1 MAFVT
6 EWIKGQDL
14 WETKSYGK
22 YDEVNYVRVF
32 LGDDQVYVAAK
43 DVLFFETFP
52 GCYRVNP
59 FIKQAMDAINYNE
72 ISIIAYDDGSIG
84 DKKEYEEILKK
95 CGYSYID
102 QIILATE
109 FKMKHMNYKFY
120 SKMIKK
126 YNPDRKKYGV
136 ISKHLNL
143 FAKKQK
149 IDYLLYTTPD
159 EYPRRYYYGKHLKAE
174 ERMLERFVNESL
186 FQGYLKESK
195 GYYFGYAFE
204 GIFLDSFCRFIKQ
217 WKEKE
222 GIDRLYFPY
231 NASSIAQIYSMLY
244 REDHTEI
251 LYADEK
257 TKRNVKLIMY
267 LNHTM
272 PRKSAVIDFS
282 LEEGFTKYIRENVE
296 NEIKTLNLYDFFY
309 RKNSRKY
316 EKEIKRMIEMIKDPG
331 FFVSEYDKGLAV
343 WTENEFDMQKMRNF
357 QEIQKG
363 ALEFSEEFHACQEKN
378 VYAKNDHEI
387 FDHVF
392 VAKVIAY
399 AFDEKK
405 RNEIHKTLEQKIMQ
419 SAKIRNLIQRVKKQ
433 MKKWK
438 GVF

>member
-22 YDEVNYVRVF
+22 YDAVNYVRVF

-59 FIKQAMDAINYNE
+59 FIKQAMDAIHYNE
-72 ISIIAYDDGSIG
+72 IEIIAYDDGSLG
-84 DKKEYEEILKK
+84 EKEEYKKILKK
-95 CGYSYID
+95 CGYAYID

-109 FKMKHMNYKFY
+109 FRMKHINYRFY
-120 SKMIKK
+120 SKMIET
-126 YNPDRKKYGV
+126 YNPDKKKYGV

-159 EYPRRYYYGKHLKAE
+159 EYPGRYCYRKHLKADQQMF
-174 ERMLERFVNESL
+174 ERLVNESL
-186 FQGYLKESK
+186 FQGYVKESK

-204 GIFLDSFCRFIKQ
+204 GIFIDSFCRFIKQ

-222 GIDRLYFPY
+222 DIDLLYFPY
-231 NASSIAQIYSMLY
+231 NTSSVAQVYSMLY
-244 REDHTEI
+244 PEDRTDI

-257 TKRNVKLIMY
+257 TKRNIKLIMY

-272 PRKSAVIDFS
+272 PKKSALVDLS
-282 LEEGFTKYIRENVE
+282 LEENFTKYIRENME
-296 NEIKTLNLYDFFY
+296 NEIKTLNLYDFF
-309 RKNSRKY
+309 SRKDSKRY
-316 EKEIKRMIEMIKDPG
+316 EEDIKKMTEMIKDPG
-331 FFVSEYDKGLAV
+331 FFVDEYDQGLAV
-343 WTENEFDMQKMRNF
+343 WTEEFDIRSMRNF

-363 ALEFSEEFHACQEKN
+363 MLDFAEDFHACKEKRVYEKN
-378 VYAKNDHEI
+378 EYEI
-387 FDHVF
+387 FEHDF
-392 VAKVIAY
+392 IAQVITY

-405 RNEIHKTLEQKIMQ
+405 RTKIHKTLEQKIMQ
-419 SAKIRNLIQRVKKQ
+419 SDKIRRLMTKIKKRMKNL
-433 MKKWK
+433 K
-438 GVF
+438 GAL